1 MAEPTSIRSVFAATQ
16 LSTVAASEP
25 YASAAQHTA
34 YPSRS
39 ASWATA
45 RLSPS
50 IPAPQ

>member
-1 MAEPTSIRSVFAATQ
+1 MDSVRAATQ
-16 LSTVAASEP
+16 ESTVGASEP
-25 YASAAQHTA
+25 YASAAQQTS